1 MDGKRILKEVRGIII
16 TIIGSVM
23 LISLINTKVFAM
35 AKVQKSSMENTLY
48 SDEKLI
54 VDKLS
59 YNFLKP
65 ERGDIIIFLKDEEK
79 GNVLE
84 ESYKYIKEVASF
96 NHLTDNRTRYVK
108 RVIGVEGDEINISS
122 GYVYINGEKLEEL
135 YIKGETYNRDI
146 EFPIVVGENEFF
158 VLGDNREVSQ
168 DSRDFGLIN
177 VNQIEGKATFRLY
190 PLERFGTLNK
200 IK

>member
-1 MDGKRILKEVRGIII
+1 MKGKIVIREIRGLLLTIVGSIIVLSI
-16 TIIGSVM
+16 
-23 LISLINTKVFAM
+23 INTKVFAM
-35 AKVQKSSMENTLY
+35 AKVQQSSMENTLY

-59 YNFLKP
+59 YNFVKP

-84 ESYKYIKEVASF
+84 ESYKYIKEVTSF
-96 NHLTDNRTRYVK
+96 NHLADNRTRYVK
-108 RVIGVEGDEINISS
+108 RVIGIEGDEISISS
-122 GYVYINGEKLEEL
+122 GHVYINGEKIEEL

-146 EFPIVVGENEFF
+146 KFPIVVGENEIF
-158 VLGDNREVSQ
+158 VLGDNREGSQ

-177 VNQIEGKATFRLY
+177 LNQIEGKAIFRLF
-190 PLERFGTLNK
+190 PLDRFGSLN
-200 IK
+200 

>member
-1 MDGKRILKEVRGIII
+1 MKGKIVIREIRGLLLTIVGSIIVLSI
-16 TIIGSVM
+16 
-23 LISLINTKVFAM
+23 INTKVFAM
-35 AKVQKSSMENTLY
+35 AKVQQSSMENTLY

-59 YNFLKP
+59 YNFVKP

-84 ESYKYIKEVASF
+84 ESYKYIKEVTSF
-96 NHLTDNRTRYVK
+96 NHLADNRTRYVK

-122 GYVYINGEKLEEL
+122 GYVYINGEKIEES
-135 YIKGETYNRDI
+135 YIKGETYDRDV
-146 EFPIVVGENEFF
+146 EFPIVVGENQFF

-177 VNQIEGKATFRLY
+177 VNQIEGKAIFRVI
-190 PLERFGTLNK
+190 PLERLGVLK
-200 IK
+200 

>member
-1 MDGKRILKEVRGIII
+1 MKGKIVIREMRGLLLTIVGSIIALSI
-16 TIIGSVM
+16 
-23 LISLINTKVFAM
+23 INTKVFAM
-35 AKVQKSSMENTLY
+35 AKVQQSSMENTLY

-59 YNFLKP
+59 YNFVKP

-84 ESYKYIKEVASF
+84 ESYKYIKEVTSF
-96 NHLTDNRTRYVK
+96 NHLADNRTRYVK
-108 RVIGVEGDEINISS
+108 RVIGIEGDEISISS
-122 GYVYINGEKLEEL
+122 GHVYINGEKIEEL

-146 EFPIVVGENEFF
+146 KFPIVVGENEIF

-177 VNQIEGKATFRLY
+177 LNQIEGKAIFRAL
-190 PLERFGTLNK
+190 PLERLGVLK
-200 IK
+200 

>member
-65 ERGDIIIFLKDEEK
+65 ERGDIIIFFKDEEK

-122 GYVYINGEKLEEL
+122 GYIYINGEKLEEL

-168 DSRDFGLIN
+168 DSRDF
-177 VNQIEGKATFRLY
+177 
-190 PLERFGTLNK
+190 
-200 IK
+200 

>member
-65 ERGDIIIFLKDEEK
+65 ERGDIIIFFKDEEK

-122 GYVYINGEKLEEL
+122 GYIYINGEKLEEL